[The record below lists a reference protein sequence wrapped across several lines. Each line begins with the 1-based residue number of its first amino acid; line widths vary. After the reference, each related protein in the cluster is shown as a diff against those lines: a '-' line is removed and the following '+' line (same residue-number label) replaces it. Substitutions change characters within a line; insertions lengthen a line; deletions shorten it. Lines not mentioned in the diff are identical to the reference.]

1 MTVKGLKTALKK
13 ANRRVHKAIT
23 RYTDF
28 ILPLYMPWGNEGE
41 VASVYMACVKQV
53 KYVDDKG
60 KMHYSEQL
68 RDYATDLSWVFY
80 RKRGGGKFYE
90 KPQPIREGFSK
101 PAWDNYLQAY
111 RLVGQDYLDLRKLE
125 YAIDS
130 AVTERER
137 LLSELEDAGIDPYV
151 EKELWQ

>member
-1 MTVKGLKTALKK
+1 
-13 ANRRVHKAIT
+13 
-23 RYTDF
+23 
-28 ILPLYMPWGNEGE
+28 
-41 VASVYMACVKQV
+41 
-53 KYVDDKG
+53 
-60 KMHYSEQL
+60 MHYSEQL